1 MCFGIDADAWV
12 LSLPKPAEENGEFAL
27 SRPEDAV
34 VLIPSLHPDRKLGD
48 YVNDLIANGF
58 SRIVIVDDGS
68 GPDYR
73 HHFESLAALPECT
86 VLSYPENH
94 GKGYALKYG
103 MEHVLKAFPAVPGVI
118 TADSDGQHNAE
129 DCLKVTRAMLEKP
142 GRLVLGTRDFSQ
154 HDVPGKSRAGNRL
167 TSFFFVML
175 YGHWLPDTQT
185 GLRGISRQLLPKA
198 IGIPGERFE
207 YEMNMLIHCAG
218 WHMDFEIVPIKTIYL
233 ENNASSHF
241 RAFRDSARIYK
252 LLFSN
257 FFRFASSSAL
267 ASLLD
272 IGLFTV
278 LDKWLIPA
286 TFPSFA
292 SSRDYSLVLAAT
304 AIARI
309 SSALFNYKVNRQ
321 FVFQI
326 ESRKGALLRYAIL
339 VAIVMVLSAIMVAAL
354 NSWLGIDKTLVKIVV
369 DTLLFFINYRIQK
382 TWVFSSP
389 EERKTEA

>member
-1 MCFGIDADAWV
+1 LAKV
-12 LSLPKPAEENGEFAL
+12 LTREFFPVSQPAEENGELAL

-48 YVNDLIANGF
+48 YVNDLIEHGF

-68 GPDYR
+68 GPAYQ
-73 HHFESLAALPECT
+73 HYFKALAAIPECT
-86 VLSYPENH
+86 VLGYTDNR
-94 GKGYALKYG
+94 GKGSALKHG
-103 MEHVLKAFPAVPGVI
+103 MQYVLTAFPDAPGVV
-118 TADSDGQHNAE
+118 TADSDGQHNAQ
-129 DCLKVTRAMLEKP
+129 DCLKVARAMLEKP

-167 TSFFFVML
+167 TSFFFVAL
-175 YGHWLPDTQT
+175 YGRWLPDTQT
-185 GLRGISRQLLPKA
+185 GLRGISRQLLPQA
-198 IGIPGERFE
+198 VGIPGERFE

-218 WHMDFEIVPIKTIYL
+218 WHIDFEFVPIRTIYL

-252 LLFSN
+252 LLFRN

-267 ASLLD
+267 AALLD

-286 TFPSFA
+286 AFPAFA
-292 SSRDYSLVLAAT
+292 SSRDYALVLAAT

-326 ESRKGALLRYAIL
+326 ERRKGALGRYALL
-339 VAIVMVLSAIMVAAL
+339 VAFVMVLSAVMVAAM

-369 DTLLFFINYRIQK
+369 DTMLFFINYRIQK
-382 TWVFSSP
+382 NWVFSSSK
-389 EERKTEA
+389 ERKTEA

>member
-1 MCFGIDADAWV
+1 MF
-12 LSLPKPAEENGEFAL
+12 
-27 SRPEDAV
+27 RPEDAAI
-34 VLIPSLHPDRKLGD
+34 LIPSLHPDRKLGD
-48 YVNDLIANGF
+48 YVNDLIAHGF
-58 SRIVIVDDGS
+58 SKIVIVDDGS
-68 GPDYR
+68 GQAYR
-73 HHFESLAALPECT
+73 HHFEALAALPQCT

-94 GKGYALKYG
+94 GKGHALKFG
-103 MEHVLKAFPAVPGVI
+103 MEHVLKAFSDAPGVI

-129 DCLKVTRAMLEKP
+129 DCLKVARAMLEKP
-142 GRLVLGTRDFSQ
+142 ERLVLGTRNFRQ
-154 HDVPGKSRAGNRL
+154 HDVPGRSRAGNRL

-175 YGHWLPDTQT
+175 YGRWLPDTQT

-198 IGIPGERFE
+198 IKIPGERFE
-207 YEMNMLIHCAG
+207 YEMNMLIHFAG
-218 WHMDFEIVPIKTIYL
+218 WHLNFEIVPIKTIYL

-241 RAFRDSARIYK
+241 RAFHDSARIYK

-272 IGLFTV
+272 IGLFTI

-286 TFPSFA
+286 AFPAFA
-292 SSRDYSLVLAAT
+292 SSRDYFLVLAAT
-304 AIARI
+304 IVARI
-309 SSALFNYKVNRQ
+309 SSSLFNYKVNRQ

-326 ESRKGALLRYAIL
+326 ESRKGALGRYVVL
-339 VAIVMVLSAIMVAAL
+339 VALVMVLSAIMVAAL
-354 NSWLGIDKTLVKIVV
+354 NSWLGIDKTLVKIAV
-369 DTLLFFINYRIQK
+369 DTMLFFINYRVQK

>member
-1 MCFGIDADAWV
+1 M
-12 LSLPKPAEENGEFAL
+12 

-48 YVNDLIANGF
+48 YVNDLIAHGF

-68 GPDYR
+68 GTDYE
-73 HHFESLAALPECT
+73 HLFKSLAAFSECT
-86 VLSYPENH
+86 VLSYPKNH
-94 GKGYALKYG
+94 GKGHALKHG
-103 MEHVLKAFPAVPGVI
+103 MEYVQKALPDAPGVV

-129 DCLKVTRAMLEKP
+129 DCLKVAQAMLENP
-142 GRLVLGTRDFSQ
+142 GSLVLGTRDFSQ
-154 HDVPGKSRAGNRL
+154 RDVPGKSRTGNRL
-167 TSFFFVML
+167 TSFFFVIL

-185 GLRGISRQLLPKA
+185 GLRGIGRQLLQRA

-218 WHMDFEIVPIKTIYL
+218 WHLDFKIVPIRTIYL

-241 RAFRDSARIYK
+241 RAFHDSARIYK

-257 FFRFASSSAL
+257 FFKFASSSAV

-272 IGLFTV
+272 IVLFTV

-286 TFPSFA
+286 AFPVFA
-292 SSRDYSLVLAAT
+292 SGRDYSLVLAAT

-326 ESRKGALLRYAIL
+326 ESRKGALMRYAVL
-339 VAIVMVLSAIMVAAL
+339 VAFVMVLSAVMVASL
-354 NSWLGIDKTLVKIVV
+354 SSWLGIDKTLVKMVV
-369 DTLLFFINYRIQK
+369 DSLLFFINYRVQR
-382 TWVFSSP
+382 TWVFSNP
-389 EERKTEA
+389 QERKTEA